1 MVWILNQLTAHF
13 LLHCPTYITERR
25 TLLTTIENIDKNLP
39 DLCEIVLIKT
49 LLFGSKSFDTDANK
63 NVVNVTVEYILSNKK
78 FDELHFR

>member
-13 LLHCPTYITERR
+13 LLNCPAYITERR

-63 NVVNVTVEYILSNKK
+63 NVVNVTIEYILSNKK